1 MGLDLSGQ
9 KQVPLRE
16 LLAFF
21 LRPRPEIFMTPLG
34 FQMEPR
40 AHFSADRWPKTYDN
54 LLANCRVSHH
64 SPYDAQV
71 LRFMAQQNGASSG
84 AAKWT
89 P

>member
-1 MGLDLSGQ
+1 
-9 KQVPLRE
+9 
-16 LLAFF
+16 
-21 LRPRPEIFMTPLG
+21 
-34 FQMEPR
+34 MEPR

-84 AAKWT
+84 AAKWI

>member
-1 MGLDLSGQ
+1 
-9 KQVPLRE
+9 
-16 LLAFF
+16 
-21 LRPRPEIFMTPLG
+21 MTPLG